1 LQLYIQHK
9 KEKCLN
15 YFIELK
21 LADSARPKSPQDS
34 VAFIE
39 GFVLPSLEIM
49 DKWQK
54 EGQVLAGGP
63 VAGAIALA
71 LIIKAESVQE
81 LEELCESLPLWP
93 VMETRV
99 VPLQTFSGRRT
110 AVQDLLKSLRERV
123 ASKKS

>member
-1 LQLYIQHK
+1 M
-9 KEKCLN
+9 
-15 YFIELK
+15 K

-63 VAGAIALA
+63 VAGAIVLA

-81 LEELCESLPLWP
+81 LDELCESLPLWP

-123 ASKKS
+123 ASMKS

>member
-1 LQLYIQHK
+1 M
-9 KEKCLN
+9 N
-15 YFIELK
+15 YFVEMK
-21 LADSARPKSPQDS
+21 LADSARPKSPQDG

-81 LEELCESLPLWP
+81 LDQLVESLPVWP

-110 AVQDLLKSLRERV
+110 AVQERLESLRELV
-123 ASKKS
+123 ASMKS